1 MLQVC
6 SPNLVSF
13 IIFNRIF
20 NFDAVKSISHYMVYK
35 SGVLLEKYL
44 SSQS

>member
-1 MLQVC
+1 MLQVR

-13 IIFNRIF
+13 IILNRIF
-20 NFDAVKSISHYMVYK
+20 NFDAVKSISHFMVCK
-35 SGVLLEKYL
+35 SGVLLEKSL